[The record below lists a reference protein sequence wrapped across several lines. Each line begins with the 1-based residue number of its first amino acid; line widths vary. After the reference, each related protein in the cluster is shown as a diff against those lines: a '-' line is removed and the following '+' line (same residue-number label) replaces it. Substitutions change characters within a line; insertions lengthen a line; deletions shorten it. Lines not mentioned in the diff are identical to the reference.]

1 MGCLISKEP
10 RSTPRTT
17 VDGVAAT
24 EKSDQDGRHVVLL
37 LQVPKARHGLIV
49 GKHGHNLRDL
59 EQRSGAHVTVPRR
72 LWLSRPVRVSGDAG
86 SVQRA
91 RLRIE
96 KLVNDSVDGGEPA
109 IEQLR
114 DRAEQLRME
123 RDRLFEAAS
132 TAYKRGRGAE
142 AKRLAQ
148 EGHRVDA
155 EYKTARSTA
164 AQAIF
169 ASKNAGLDASE
180 IDLHGLYVEEALE
193 IVKARLDGID
203 ARRHGETNR
212 GLRIITGAGHHSDG
226 GRARIRPAVEALLR
240 ERHYEYQVDGPGAFV
255 ITSRARP
262 APPTTNLW
270 SRLFAACFR
279 RSP

>member
-10 RSTPRTT
+10 RSTPQTT
-17 VDGVAAT
+17 VDGVVTA
-24 EKSDQDGRHVVLL
+24 ERSDEDGRHVVLL
-37 LQVPKARHGLIV
+37 LQVPKAQHGLIV
-49 GKHGHNLRDL
+49 GKHGHNVREL

-72 LWLSRPVRVSGDAG
+72 LSLSRPVRVSGDAG

-91 RLRIE
+91 RVRIE

-109 IEQLR
+109 IERLR

-132 TAYKRGRGAE
+132 AAHKRGRGAE

-148 EGHRVDA
+148 EGHRVDT

-164 AQAIF
+164 ARAIF
-169 ASKNAGLDASE
+169 ASKNAGLDSSE

-203 ARRHGETNR
+203 ARRHGDTNR
-212 GLRIITGAGHHSDG
+212 DIRIITGAGHHSDG

-255 ITSRARP
+255 VTRCARP
-262 APPTTNLW
+262 APPTTNMW
-270 SRLFAACFR
+270 SRLFVACFR
-279 RSP
+279 CSP